1 VSEHCIAHYP
11 GDFAV
16 ALITLGAELDLIA
29 PDGSRRSLP
38 LTELH
43 RVWGDTPHIETNL
56 APGEL
61 IAAIRVP
68 ASPWARRS
76 LYRKVRDRESY
87 DFALASAAV
96 ALDVAPDGAVRE
108 ARIGLG
114 GLASKPWRAQE
125 AEDALRG
132 QRLDEATAARAAEA
146 AFAGAVTQDGNA
158 FKPELGRRTLVRALL
173 EAAAMEL

>member
-1 VSEHCIAHYP
+1 
-11 GDFAV
+11 V
-16 ALITLGAELDLIA
+16 ALVALGAEVEVLGADGA
-29 PDGSRRSLP
+29 PRTLP
-38 LTELH
+38 IEKLH
-43 RVWGDTPHIETNL
+43 REWGDTPHIETNL

-68 ASPWARRS
+68 AGPWTRRS
-76 LYRKVRDRESY
+76 LYRKVRDRDSY

-96 ALDVAPDGAVRE
+96 ALDLVPDGTVRE

-114 GLASKPWRAQE
+114 GLASKPWRAHE

-132 QRLDEATAARAAEA
+132 QRLDEAMAARAAEA

-173 EAAAMEL
+173 EAAAMEI